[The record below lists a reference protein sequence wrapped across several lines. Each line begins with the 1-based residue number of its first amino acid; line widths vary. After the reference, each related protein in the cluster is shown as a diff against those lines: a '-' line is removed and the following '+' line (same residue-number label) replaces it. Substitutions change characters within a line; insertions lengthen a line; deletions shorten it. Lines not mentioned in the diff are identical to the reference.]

1 VVRLL
6 LAAVKGKGA
15 LTADTQASLLSAASD
30 VLAPQMGELAA
41 VDLVKLLLAV
51 SGFGASAL
59 LESTAKEAVI
69 RLADLS
75 LTHLLLVTQGLA
87 QGLDP
92 THTCLQQALEFWTSK
107 LKAMAAAQVAAGGP
121 KGVDASRQLTV
132 EQIVK
137 LVVALAPTL
146 QSNGAEARAGRMKLV
161 ERVCSQLVVRALELS
176 EESRAVLRGHLADG
190 GALAESS
197 KRSELLAALAKRP
210 DKKRLRSPSPGAL
223 HQGHLKIY
231 KVGAKK
237 KRKR

>member
-1 VVRLL
+1 
-6 LAAVKGKGA
+6 
-15 LTADTQASLLSAASD
+15 
-30 VLAPQMGELAA
+30 MG
-41 VDLVKLLLAV
+41 
-51 SGFGASAL
+51 
-59 LESTAKEAVI
+59 
-69 RLADLS
+69 
-75 LTHLLLVTQGLA
+75 
-87 QGLDP
+87 P
-92 THTCLQQALEFWTSK
+92 T
-107 LKAMAAAQVAAGGP
+107 
-121 KGVDASRQLTV
+121 R

-146 QSNGAEARAGRMKLV
+146 QTNVAEARAGRMKLV
-161 ERVCSQLVVRALELS
+161 ERVCSQLVARALELS

-190 GALAESS
+190 GALVESS